1 MGKLAVRLGLDGIFR
16 NLEGVGT
23 AISDDPSTEF
33 EEYEDESILV
43 QFYFQGLL
51 QVFQPVILCP

>member
-1 MGKLAVRLGLDGIFR
+1 MGKLAVRLALDGIFR

-33 EEYEDESILV
+33 EKYEDESILV